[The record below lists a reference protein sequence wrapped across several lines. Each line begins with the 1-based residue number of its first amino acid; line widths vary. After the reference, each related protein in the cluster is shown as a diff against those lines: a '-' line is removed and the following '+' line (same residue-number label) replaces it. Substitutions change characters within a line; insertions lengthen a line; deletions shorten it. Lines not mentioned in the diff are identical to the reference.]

1 MQKLHHGRK
10 AMPTAQTVARL
21 LSLTVTPLRTIT
33 TDNGCEFAAHLEITR
48 LLSMKNR
55 EKVIV
60 YFADSYCSWQKGAI
74 ENANKLIRKYIP
86 KNPISMTSP
95 INE

>member
-1 MQKLHHGRK
+1 MDAK
-10 AMPTAQTVARL
+10 AMPTGTAVARL
-21 LSLTVTPLRTIT
+21 LYPYRDSLRTIT

-60 YFADSYCSWQKGAI
+60 YFADSYCLMAK
-74 ENANKLIRKYIP
+74 RRH
-86 KNPISMTSP
+86 
-95 INE
+95 